1 MITGLRQSLRAR
13 AADLRAHPFVALLL
27 AALAVRIVAVASDR
41 TKAAAY
47 LGACVACVVAADA
60 IAGGQADRRRG
71 ETTAAEPRLP
81 VRAPWTEMIVLSAL
95 CGLGTFAVLLRT
107 GAFEGAVSGIARGV
121 VLVAGMGCLF
131 QVVPLVWLRLRGYG
145 FRDLG
150 ARWTGAGVGAASA
163 LVIAGTALLV
173 APDDAPIVKLV
184 RAGAWR
190 EFALFATAAPQ
201 VFAEEFL
208 RMTFQTR
215 IAALTRNA
223 ALGWLLASI
232 PWAVL
237 HVPAWVASGDGVE
250 AALGGAAR
258 IVPIGLVWGFL
269 TWRTGS
275 LVPAMLAHWLNV
287 WGLQNP

>member
-1 MITGLRQSLRAR
+1 MFRIRASIEAR
-13 AADLRAHPFVALLL
+13 AADLRAHPVVGLLL
-27 AALAVRIVAVASDR
+27 AALAVWIFVRASDR

-47 LGACVACVVAADA
+47 LGACVACVVVADA
-60 IAGGQADRRRG
+60 IAGGRADRKRG
-71 ETTAAEPRLP
+71 ATAAAEPRFP
-81 VRAPWTEMIVLSAL
+81 VRSPWTEMIVLSAL

-107 GAFEGAVSGIARGV
+107 GAFEGAVSGIARGA
-121 VLVAGMGCLF
+121 VLVAGMACLF
-131 QVVPLVWLRLRGYG
+131 QIAPLLWLRLRGYG
-145 FRDLG
+145 LRDLG
-150 ARWTGAGVGAASA
+150 ARWTGARAGAASA
-163 LVIAGTALLV
+163 LVVAVTALVV
-173 APDDAPIVKLV
+173 APEDAPIVKLV

-190 EFALFATAAPQ
+190 EFALFATVVPQ